1 MAYASVLVELDM
13 GELSVSLLGFRPGK
27 ESRCTLS
34 SGLRS
39 VLHSKKVKL
48 LLNTQWKFVGRVNV

>member
-1 MAYASVLVELDM
+1 MTYASALEELDM
-13 GELSVSLLGFRPGK
+13 GEMSASLRGLRLGK

-34 SGLRS
+34 SGLCC

-48 LLNTQWKFVGRVNV
+48 LLNTQCKFVGRVKV